1 MKFKKVAA
9 LVLSLIVTL
18 SSFVSSY
25 ADDISI
31 ADDALTIGISDTEFT
46 GVIKNENS
54 SGVKD
59 VKIDIYSYV
68 LEEETDECKIFR
80 NVYDSSVYTDNE
92 GSYKFDRPEGAFLMK
107 VDLSTLPGGTGI
119 SNETIHIDEVENT
132 TTLNV
137 DNISSIDVQVNDIV
151 TEDILVEFKSDT
163 EQVLYTDYNI
173 SVNPT
178 ESEALVAT
186 FANLNDTDE
195 TSGINSLDYLITVE
209 ANGLMYSETYTVA
222 LPSDPIDKI
231 DSLNYYQKIS
241 DDQRIVLLN
250 EALQS
255 DTALSIF
262 DKIDIE
268 TEINDYCLSNPA
280 FVEEN
285 SSVLVATYSLTK
297 PTYANEATYPD
308 STNTSSNFIIHY
320 ESGAYSKATLQAYLS
335 TLDGARN
342 MFVNNYGFLP
352 PIPADNTNS
361 KYDVYLMYDAN
372 ADAAATTK
380 HVGTSSSYIIFN
392 APTNYTTS
400 HDYTKTIAHELFHA
414 ISYRYTYENGITP
427 EKWFSESFANWA
439 GLLYV
444 GRNTGNLTSKVSLF
458 LKNPAKSLHDLGV
471 EADGDDGRHY
481 GAFLFPL
488 TIQNQYGG
496 PSAIKSIM
504 ESFKD
509 CTNGTGVSYSA
520 ISKGL
525 GKVNSSYNRSKAF
538 VYCMVNNMFTSE
550 YYPISNG
557 AWKSVTRTASYIGS
571 KTITNIKPAAM
582 ACRYYDFFPS
592 STSKYLYVTLENTN
606 ASDSYA
612 NISIACV
619 KEKTNDTYYRYSK
632 GISSAYTYE
641 FNNFSQSASKRF
653 TIALINSK
661 TNATQNL
668 KFTATYKAT
677 ES

>member
-1 MKFKKVAA
+1 MKIKKISAVA
-9 LVLSLIVTL
+9 LSLTMLL
-18 SSFVSSY
+18 SSFVSSA
-25 ADDISI
+25 ADNSEI
-31 ADDALTIGISDTEFT
+31 ADFDLIATPDEEFK
-46 GVIKNENS
+46 GVIESENPS
-54 SGVKD
+54 NVENI
-59 VKIDIYSYV
+59 KIDVYSYV
-68 LEEETDECKIFR
+68 LEEETDEYKAFR
-80 NVYDSSVYTDNE
+80 NVYDSSVYTDSE
-92 GSYKFDRPEGAFLMK
+92 GSYAFDRPEGAFMMK
-107 VDLSTLPGGTGI
+107 VDLSTLPDGTGI
-119 SNETIHIDEVENT
+119 SSETIHIDEVENT
-132 TTLNV
+132 TALNV
-137 DNISSIDVQVNDIV
+137 DQISSIDVQVNDIV

-173 SVNPT
+173 SVKPA

-195 TSGINSLDYLITVE
+195 TSGINSLDYLIAVE

-241 DDQRIVLLN
+241 DDQRIVLLS
-250 EALQS
+250 EVLQS
-255 DTALSIF
+255 DTTLSIF

-285 SSVLVATYSLTK
+285 SSVLVTTYSLTD
-297 PTYANEATYPD
+297 PTYKNKATYPD

-320 ESGAYSKATLQAYLS
+320 ESGAYSEATLKAYLS

-342 MFVNNYGFLP
+342 MFVNSYGFLP
-352 PIPADNTNS
+352 PIPADNSNS
-361 KYDVYLMYDAN
+361 KYDVYLMYDSN

-380 HVGTSSSYIIFN
+380 HKDGSSSYIIFN

-400 HDYTKTIAHELFHA
+400 HDYAKTIAHELFHA

-496 PSAIKSIM
+496 PSTIKSIM
-504 ESFKD
+504 ESFKN

-538 VYCMVNNMFTSE
+538 VYCMVNNMFTSV

-557 AWKSVTRTASYIGS
+557 AWKSVTRTSSYTGN
-571 KTITNIKPAAM
+571 KTISNIKPAAM
-582 ACRYYDFFPS
+582 ACRYYDFTPS
-592 STSKYLYVTLENTN
+592 STSKYLYVTLEDTN
-606 ASDSYA
+606 NSYA

-619 KEKTNDTYYRYSK
+619 NERTNGSYDRYST
-632 GISSAYTYE
+632 GVSSSYTYQ
-641 FNNFSQSASKRF
+641 FSNFSQSASKRL

-661 TNATQNL
+661 TDAAQNL
-668 KFTATYKAT
+668 KFTATYKTTA
-677 ES
+677 S